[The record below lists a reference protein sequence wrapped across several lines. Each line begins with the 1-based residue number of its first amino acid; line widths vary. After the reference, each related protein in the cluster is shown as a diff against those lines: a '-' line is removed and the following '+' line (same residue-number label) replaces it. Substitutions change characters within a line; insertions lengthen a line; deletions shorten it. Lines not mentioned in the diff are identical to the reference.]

1 MTFCIRRRQLI
12 AALGGAAAWPL
23 AARAQQPRLPVIGYL
38 SGTLPPQPGGRFDL
52 AFRQALRETGFV
64 EGQNVIIE
72 YRSAQGRYERL
83 PEMASDL
90 VRRQVAVIYAAGAVT
105 GPLAA
110 KAATTTIPI
119 VFAVGSDPIELGLVT
134 SLSRPGGNVT
144 GVTSLGQELFPKRLE
159 LLREMVP
166 NAATF
171 GLMVNP
177 SNPNTE
183 PTVREA
189 QTLALAAGWRLQ
201 VVEARNVGEIE
212 TGFANLAQLR
222 VNGFLTS
229 IDDVFTGRYD
239 QLVAL
244 AARHQIPAIFSVR
257 EAVEAGG
264 LMSYGGDSETR
275 RIAGLY
281 VGRIL
286 KGEKPADLPVQRSS
300 KVELIINLKTAKAL
314 GLTVPLSLRGRADEV
329 IE

>member
-1 MTFCIRRRQLI
+1 MNRREFITLI
-12 AALGGAAAWPL
+12 GGATATWPL
-23 AARAQQPRLPVIGYL
+23 VARAQQPRLPVIGYL

-110 KAATTTIPI
+110 KAATRTIPI

-212 TGFANLAQLR
+212 SGFANLAQLR

-229 IDDVFTGRYD
+229 VDDVFTGRYD

-264 LMSYGGDSETR
+264 LMS
-275 RIAGLY
+275 
-281 VGRIL
+281 
-286 KGEKPADLPVQRSS
+286 
-300 KVELIINLKTAKAL
+300 
-314 GLTVPLSLRGRADEV
+314 
-329 IE
+329 